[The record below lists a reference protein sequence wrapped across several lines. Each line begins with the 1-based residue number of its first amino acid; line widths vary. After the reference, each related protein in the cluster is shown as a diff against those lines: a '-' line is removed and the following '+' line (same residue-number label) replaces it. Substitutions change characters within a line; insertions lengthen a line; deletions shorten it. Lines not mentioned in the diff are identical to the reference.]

1 MSTNSFCLKLFSP
14 LLLCSLISMPAMASG
29 GTIVATVAMQRQQ
42 RDREERQSEIPLPP
56 QRNDAFVEVSEFYKE
71 GPEFR
76 ICPERL
82 EEKRIVAYRKGCAIK
97 TRVNDGFFSVRGVH
111 YEYQPISSGLSP
123 QDYLDT
129 VYGKS
134 TVEFVG
140 VSNRV
145 LRNRSQL
152 VLFYRLTEKQ
162 ASK

>member
-1 MSTNSFCLKLFSP
+1 MIHLVAVYRLTGCPLGLGKIKQQTN
-14 LLLCSLISMPAMASG
+14 
-29 GTIVATVAMQRQQ
+29 Q
-42 RDREERQSEIPLPP
+42 EESVNEIPLPP

-82 EEKRIVAYRKGCAIK
+82 EEKRIVAYKKGCAIK